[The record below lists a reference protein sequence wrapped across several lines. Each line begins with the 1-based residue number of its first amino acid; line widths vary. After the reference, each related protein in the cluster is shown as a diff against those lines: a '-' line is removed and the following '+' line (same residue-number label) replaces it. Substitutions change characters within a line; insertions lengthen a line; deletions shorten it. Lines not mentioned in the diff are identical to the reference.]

1 MPYRSITI
9 PLSKLPVGSL
19 CQIASLNIE
28 GLTRRRMLDL
38 GMVPGTFIECVRRSP
53 SGDPAAYRVRG
64 SLIALRNENA
74 DKVDVYPL

>member
-1 MPYRSITI
+1 MPYVNIII
-9 PLSKLPVGSL
+9 PLSKMPVGSS
-19 CQIASLNIE
+19 CQIASLNLE

-38 GMVPGTFIECVRRSP
+38 GMVPGTLIECVRKSP